1 VAISVALQSVSI
13 LPQSDPHQKGKA
25 VASMAFRGTYEH
37 TLDDRGR
44 VALPARYRQEFL
56 QGVVLTLGPEGCIEA
71 YTPTGFDQMS
81 DDFASAR
88 ATSLNGR
95 RSRRRFD
102 AQSFDTELD
111 RQGRILVPA
120 RFRQIAGL
128 NGAVTIIG
136 RRECL
141 EIWNPDRWATE
152 SAASMS
158 SSSSADQEQG

>member
-1 VAISVALQSVSI
+1 
-13 LPQSDPHQKGKA
+13 
-25 VASMAFRGTYEH
+25 MAFRGTYEH

-56 QGVVLTLGPEGCIEA
+56 QGVVLTLGPEGCIEV
-71 YTPTGFDQMS
+71 YTPGGFDQMS
-81 DDFASAR
+81 DNFASEP
-88 ATSLNGR
+88 ATDIRGR

-120 RFRQIAGL
+120 RFRQIAEL

-141 EIWNPDRWATE
+141 EIWNPARWATE
-152 SAASMS
+152 ISAAMS
-158 SSSSADQEQG
+158 ASSADQEQG

>member
-1 VAISVALQSVSI
+1 MS
-13 LPQSDPHQKGKA
+13 
-25 VASMAFRGTYEH
+25 FRGTYEH

-56 QGVVLTLGPEGCIEA
+56 AGVILTIGPEGCIEV
-71 YTPTGFDQMS
+71 YTPAGFDQMS
-81 DDFASAR
+81 DDFASDP
-88 ATSLNGR
+88 ATTLTGR

-120 RFRQIAGL
+120 RFRQMAGL

-141 EIWNPDRWATE
+141 EIWNPESWAAE
-152 SAASMS
+152 SAAAMASP
-158 SSSSADQEQG
+158 AAAEREQE

>member
-1 VAISVALQSVSI
+1 
-13 LPQSDPHQKGKA
+13 
-25 VASMAFRGTYEH
+25 MAFRGTYEH

-56 QGVVLTLGPEGCIEA
+56 QGVVLTLGSEGCIEV
-71 YTPTGFDQMS
+71 YTPSGFDHMS
-81 DDFASAR
+81 DDFASDP
-88 ATSLNGR
+88 ATSLRGR

-102 AQSFDTELD
+102 AQSFDTELA

-120 RFRQIAGL
+120 RFRQLAGL

-141 EIWNPDRWATE
+141 EIWNPEAWAAE
-152 SAASMS
+152 SAAAMS
-158 SSSSADQEQG
+158 SPSSADQEQG